1 MDKRPRA
8 RAKLS
13 VTCYEYRIFDTQ
25 NLYLSSVNNILCLR
39 NQILQELI
47 NNK

>member
-1 MDKRPRA
+1 LDLIFFHKAGAMDKRPRA

-25 NLYLSSVNNILCLR
+25 NLY
-39 NQILQELI
+39 
-47 NNK
+47 